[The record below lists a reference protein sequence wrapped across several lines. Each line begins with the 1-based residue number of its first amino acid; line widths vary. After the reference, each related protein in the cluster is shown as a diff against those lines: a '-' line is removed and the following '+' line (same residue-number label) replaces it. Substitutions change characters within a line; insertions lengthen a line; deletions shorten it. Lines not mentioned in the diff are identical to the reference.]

1 MRIRDLTKKDGE
13 FPDITES
20 ASGGATSAG
29 NVASVA
35 NPMVN
40 INRRPSLF
48 GYIPYEEPEDRPKKT
63 KRSRKRS

>member
-1 MRIRDLTKKDGE
+1 MRIKDLTKKDGD
-13 FPDITES
+13 FPDISES

-29 NVASVA
+29 SIASVA
-35 NPMVN
+35 NPMGN

-48 GYIPYEEPEDRPKKT
+48 VYIPYEEPKAEPKKT

>member
-1 MRIRDLTKKDGE
+1 MRIKDLQKKDGE

-20 ASGGATSAG
+20 ASSGGTSAG
-29 NVASVA
+29 NVASLA
-35 NPMVN
+35 NPMGN

-48 GYIPYEEPEDRPKKT
+48 GYSPYEEPKAEPKKT

>member
-1 MRIRDLTKKDGE
+1 MRIRDLVKKNGE

-29 NVASVA
+29 SIASVA
-35 NPMVN
+35 NPMSH

-48 GYIPYEEPEDRPKKT
+48 GYIPYEEPKAEPKKT